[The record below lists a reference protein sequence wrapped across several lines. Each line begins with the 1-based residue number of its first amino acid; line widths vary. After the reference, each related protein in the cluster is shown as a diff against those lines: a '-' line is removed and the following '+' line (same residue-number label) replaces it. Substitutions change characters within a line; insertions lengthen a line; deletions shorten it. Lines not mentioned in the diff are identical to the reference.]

1 MYRYDEFDHAFVRE
15 RVSQFREQV
24 ERRLAGKLTEEEFR
38 PLRLRNGLYLQLH
51 AYMLRI
57 AIPYGVLSPRQLH
70 QLAMIGRRFDRGYG
84 HFTTRQNLQFNWVK
98 LVDVPDILAALAE
111 VEMHCIQTSGNC
123 VRNVT
128 ADPFAAAAHDELEDP
143 RPWCEVLRQWSTLHP
158 EFSWLPRKFKIAV
171 SGAAEDRAAV
181 AFHDIG
187 LRIVRGP
194 EDENG
199 FRVFVGGGMGRIP
212 YVGQEIRPFLKKE
225 HLLSYIESILRVY
238 NLHGR
243 RDNLQK
249 ARIKILVNQLGI
261 DKFRAEV
268 EADWE
273 ATRKDAVD
281 LPASEY
287 ARIASYFTSPNLAPR
302 PIKDEGV
309 EQRRITDPAFAAWL
323 KHNVRTHR
331 VPGYAIVTISLKEPG
346 RTPGDA
352 SSDTMDLVA
361 DLAERHSRN
370 EARAT
375 YTQNLVLPHVARAD
389 LPKLYDEL
397 TATGLATANSELLG
411 DMICCPG
418 LDYCNLANARSIPI
432 AKEIAKR
439 FADPK
444 RQEEI
449 GPLRLNMSGC
459 INACGHHHSGNIGI
473 LGVDKKGTE
482 LYQISLGGSPKDD
495 AAVGTVIGPG
505 FRAEAVPEAID
516 TIVSTYLAN
525 RLDGEDFLATWRRI
539 GAAPFKGALYGAA

>member
-1 MYRYDEFDHAFVRE
+1 MYRYDEFDHAFVTE
-15 RVSQFREQV
+15 RVDEFRDQV
-24 ERRLAGKLTEEEFR
+24 GRRLSGQLSEDEFR

-57 AIPYGVLSPRQLH
+57 AIPYGVLSPRQLR
-70 QLAMIGRRFDRGYG
+70 QLAMIGRKWDRGYG

-98 LVDVPDILAALAE
+98 LVDIPDVLAALAE

-128 ADPFAAAAHDELEDP
+128 ADPFAGAANDELEDP
-143 RPWCEVLRQWSTLHP
+143 RPWCEILRQWSTMHP
-158 EFSWLPRKFKIAV
+158 EFNWLPRKFKIAV
-171 SGAAEDRAAV
+171 SGAAEDRAAI

-187 LRIVRGP
+187 LKIVRGP
-194 EDENG
+194 DGQNG
-199 FRVFVGGGMGRIP
+199 FRVLVGGGMGRTP
-212 YVGQEIRPFLKKE
+212 YVGQEIRAYLPKQ

-243 RDNLQK
+243 RDNIHK

-261 DKFRAEV
+261 DKFREDV
-268 EADWE
+268 EADWK
-273 ATRKDAVD
+273 ATRKDAID
-281 LPASEY
+281 LPADEIR
-287 ARIASYFTSPNLAPR
+287 RIMTYFALPDLSPR
-302 PIKDEGV
+302 PIREEALD
-309 EQRRITDPAFAAWL
+309 QRRSTDPVFANWF
-323 KHNVRTHR
+323 KHNVRPHR
-331 VPGYAIVTISLKEPG
+331 VPGYTTVVVSLKEPG

-352 SSDTMDLVA
+352 SSETMEKVA
-361 DLAERHSRN
+361 DLAERFGQN
-370 EARAT
+370 EIRVN
-375 YTQNLVLPHVARAD
+375 YTQNLMLPHVALTDIPA
-389 LPKLYDEL
+389 LYDEL
-397 TATGLATANSELLG
+397 KAAELATGNFDLLG

-439 FADPK
+439 FEDLK
-444 RQEEI
+444 RQQDI

-495 AAVGTVIGPG
+495 AEIGTIIGPG

-516 TIVSTYLAN
+516 TIIGTYFAE
-525 RLDGEDFLATWRRI
+525 RIDGETFLDTWRRV
-539 GAAPFKGALYGAA
+539 GAKPFKEALYGAA

>member
-24 ERRLAGKLTEEEFR
+24 ERRLAGKLTEDEFR

-57 AIPYGVLSPRQLH
+57 AIPYGVLSPRQLR
-70 QLAMIGRRFDRGYG
+70 QLAMIGRRWDRGYG
-84 HFTTRQNLQFNWVK
+84 HFTTRQNLQFHWVK
-98 LVDVPDILAALAE
+98 LIDVPEILSALAD

-128 ADPFAAAAHDELEDP
+128 ADPFAGAVNDELEDP
-143 RPWCEVLRQWSTLHP
+143 RVWCEVLRQWSTLHP

-171 SGAAEDRAAV
+171 SGAAEDRAAT

-187 LRIVRGP
+187 LRIVRGR
-194 EDENG
+194 EGRNG
-199 FRVFVGGGMGRIP
+199 FRVLVGGGMGRTP
-212 YVGQEIRPFLKKE
+212 YVAQEIRPFLE
-225 HLLSYIESILRVY
+225 RQHLLSYIESILRVY
-238 NLHGR
+238 NLYGR
-243 RDNLQK
+243 RDNLNK

-261 DKFRAEV
+261 GKFREEV

-273 ATRKDAVD
+273 ATRKDAID

-287 ARIASYFTSPNLAPR
+287 ARIVSYFAPLDLAPG
-302 PIKDEGV
+302 PVKDEAV
-309 EQRRITDPAFAAWL
+309 EQRRIADPVFANWL
-323 KHNVRTHR
+323 KHNVRSHR
-331 VPGYAIVTISLKEPG
+331 VPGYLSVVLSLKEPG

-361 DLAERHSRN
+361 DLAERCSRN
-370 EARAT
+370 EARVN
-375 YTQNLVLPHVARAD
+375 YTQNLILPHVARAD
-389 LPKLYDEL
+389 LSRLYDEL
-397 TATGLATANSELLG
+397 ATAGLATGNHDLLG

-439 FADPK
+439 FEDLK

-495 AAVGTVIGPG
+495 AAVGTIIGPG
-505 FRAEAVPEAID
+505 FRAEAVPDAID
-516 TIVSTYLAN
+516 TIISTYLAN
-525 RLDGEDFLATWRRI
+525 RSDGEDFLATWRRI
-539 GAAPFKGALYGAA
+539 GAAPFKEALYGPA

>member
-1 MYRYDEFDHAFVRE
+1 MYRYDEFDHAFVNE
-15 RVSQFREQV
+15 RVAEFRNQV
-24 ERRLAGKLTEEEFR
+24 ERRLAGQLTEEEFR

-57 AIPYGVLSPRQLH
+57 AVPYGVLSPRQLR
-70 QLAMIGRRFDRGYG
+70 QLAMIGRKWDRGYG

-98 LVDVPDILAALAE
+98 LVDIPDVLAALAE

-128 ADPFAAAAHDELEDP
+128 ADPYAAAAVDELEDP
-143 RPWCEVLRQWSTLHP
+143 RAWCEILRQWSTLHP
-158 EFSWLPRKFKIAV
+158 EFSWLPRKFKIAI
-171 SGAAEDRAAV
+171 SGAAEDRAAT

-194 EDENG
+194 NGENG
-199 FRVFVGGGMGRIP
+199 FRVLVGGGMGRTP
-212 YVGQEIRPFLKKE
+212 YVGQEIKAFLPKE

-243 RDNLQK
+243 RDNIHK
-249 ARIKILVNQLGI
+249 ARIKILVNALGI
-261 DKFRAEV
+261 DKFREDV

-273 ATRKDAVD
+273 ATHKDAID
-281 LPASEY
+281 LPEDEKR
-287 ARIASYFTSPNLAPR
+287 RIMSYFAPPELPERPARDEALAA
-302 PIKDEGV
+302 
-309 EQRRITDPAFAAWL
+309 RRESDPVFANWY
-323 KHNVRTHR
+323 KHNVLPHR
-331 VPGYAIVTISLKEPG
+331 VPGYASVVISLKEPG

-352 SSDTMDLVA
+352 SSDTMDFVA
-361 DLAERHSRN
+361 DLTERFGHN
-370 EARAT
+370 EARVN
-375 YTQNLVLPHVARAD
+375 YTQNLVLPHVSRAD
-389 LPKLYDEL
+389 VLELYDAL
-397 TATGLATANSELLG
+397 AGAGLATGNNELLG

-439 FADPK
+439 FEDPA

-449 GPLRLNMSGC
+449 GKLRLNMSGC

-482 LYQISLGGSPKDD
+482 LYQITLGGNPKDS
-495 AAVGTVIGPG
+495 ASVGTIIGPG
-505 FRAEAVPEAID
+505 FRAEAVPQAID
-516 TIVSTYLAN
+516 TIVDTYIDN
-525 RLDGEDFLATWRRI
+525 RHEGESFLETWRRV
-539 GAAPFKGALYGAA
+539 GAAPFKEALYGAR

>member
-1 MYRYDEFDHAFVRE
+1 MYRYDEFDHAFVHE
-15 RVSQFREQV
+15 RVAQFREQV
-24 ERRLAGKLTEEEFR
+24 ERRLLGKLTEDEFR

-57 AIPYGVLSPRQLH
+57 AIPYGVLSPRQLR
-70 QLAMIGRRFDRGYG
+70 QLAMIGRRWDRGYG

-98 LVDVPDILAALAE
+98 LVDVPDILSALAE

-128 ADPFAAAAHDELEDP
+128 ADPFAGAAHDELEDP
-143 RPWCEVLRQWSTLHP
+143 RPWCEILRQWSTLHP
-158 EFSWLPRKFKIAV
+158 EFSWLPRKFKIAI
-171 SGAAEDRAAV
+171 SGAAEDRAAI

-187 LRIVRGP
+187 LKIVRGP
-194 EDENG
+194 DGKNG
-199 FRVFVGGGMGRIP
+199 FRVFVGGGMGRTP
-212 YVGQEIRPFLKKE
+212 YVGQEIRPFLAKE

-243 RDNLQK
+243 RDNLNK

-261 DKFRAEV
+261 DKFRADV

-273 ATRKDAVD
+273 ATRKDAID
-281 LPASEY
+281 LPEDERR
-287 ARIASYFTSPNLAPR
+287 RIMSYFAPPNLSPR
-302 PIKDEGV
+302 PIRDEAV
-309 EQRRITDPAFAAWL
+309 DQRRITDPVFANWL
-323 KHNVRTHR
+323 KHNVRPHQ
-331 VPGYAIVTISLKEPG
+331 VPGYASVVISLKEPG

-352 SSDTMDLVA
+352 SSDQMDFAA
-361 DLAERHSRN
+361 DLAERYSRN
-370 EARAT
+370 EARVN
-375 YTQNLVLPHVARAD
+375 YTQNLILPHVARSD
-389 LPKLYDEL
+389 LVSVYEEL
-397 TATGLATANSELLG
+397 KAEGLATGNYDLLG

-439 FADPK
+439 FEDPA
-444 RQEEI
+444 RQELI

-495 AAVGTVIGPG
+495 AAVGTIIGPG
-505 FRAEAVPEAID
+505 FRAEAVPQAID
-516 TIVSTYLAN
+516 TIISTYLAN
-525 RLDGEDFLATWRRI
+525 RNDGEDFLATWRRV
-539 GAAPFKGALYGAA
+539 GAAPFKEALYGVA

>member
-1 MYRYDEFDHAFVRE
+1 MYRYDEFDHAFVNE
-15 RVSQFREQV
+15 RVAEFRDQV
-24 ERRLAGKLTEEEFR
+24 ERRLAGQLTEEEFR

-57 AIPYGVLSPRQLH
+57 AVPYGVLSPRQLR
-70 QLAMIGRRFDRGYG
+70 QLAMIGRKWDRGYG

-98 LVDVPDILAALAE
+98 LVDIPDVLAALAE

-128 ADPFAAAAHDELEDP
+128 ADPYAAAAVDELEDP
-143 RPWCEVLRQWSTLHP
+143 RAWCEILRQWSTLHP
-158 EFSWLPRKFKIAV
+158 EFSWLPRKFKIAI
-171 SGAAEDRAAV
+171 SGAAEDRAAT

-194 EDENG
+194 NGENG
-199 FRVFVGGGMGRIP
+199 FRVLVGGGMGRTP
-212 YVGQEIRPFLKKE
+212 YVGQEIKSFLPKE

-243 RDNLQK
+243 RDNIHK
-249 ARIKILVNQLGI
+249 ARIKILVNALGI
-261 DKFRAEV
+261 DKFREDV

-273 ATRKDAVD
+273 ATHKDAID
-281 LPASEY
+281 LPEDEKR
-287 ARIASYFTSPNLAPR
+287 RIMSYFAPPELPERPARDEALAA
-302 PIKDEGV
+302 
-309 EQRRITDPAFAAWL
+309 RRENDPAFANWY
-323 KHNVRTHR
+323 KHNVLPHR
-331 VPGYAIVTISLKEPG
+331 VPGYASVVISLKEPG

-352 SSDTMDLVA
+352 SSDTMDFVA
-361 DLAERHSRN
+361 DLTERFGHN
-370 EARAT
+370 EARVN
-375 YTQNLVLPHVARAD
+375 YTQNLILPHVARAD
-389 LPKLYDEL
+389 VLELYEEL
-397 TATGLATANSELLG
+397 AGAGLATGNNELLG

-439 FADPK
+439 FEDPA

-449 GPLRLNMSGC
+449 GKLRLNMSGC

-482 LYQISLGGSPKDD
+482 LYQITLGGNPKDS
-495 AAVGTVIGPG
+495 ASVGTIIGPG
-505 FRAEAVPEAID
+505 FRAEAVPQAID
-516 TIVSTYLAN
+516 TIVDTYIDN
-525 RLDGEDFLATWRRI
+525 RHEGESFLETWRRV
-539 GAAPFKGALYGAA
+539 GAAPFKEALYGAR

>member
-24 ERRLAGKLTEEEFR
+24 ERRLAGKLTEDEFR

-57 AIPYGVLSPRQLH
+57 AIPYGVLSPRQLR
-70 QLAMIGRRFDRGYG
+70 QLAMIGRRWDRGYG
-84 HFTTRQNLQFNWVK
+84 HFTTRQNLQFHWVK
-98 LVDVPDILAALAE
+98 LIDVPEILSALAD

-128 ADPFAAAAHDELEDP
+128 ADPFAGAVNDELEDP
-143 RPWCEVLRQWSTLHP
+143 RVWCEVLRQWSTLHP

-171 SGAAEDRAAV
+171 SGAAEDRAAT

-187 LRIVRGP
+187 LRIVRGR
-194 EDENG
+194 EGRNG
-199 FRVFVGGGMGRIP
+199 FRVLVGGGMGRTP
-212 YVGQEIRPFLKKE
+212 YVGQEIRPFLE
-225 HLLSYIESILRVY
+225 RQHLLSYIESILRVY
-238 NLHGR
+238 NLYGR
-243 RDNLQK
+243 RDNLNK

-261 DKFRAEV
+261 GKFREEV

-273 ATRKDAVD
+273 ATRKDAID

-287 ARIASYFTSPNLAPR
+287 ARIVSYFAPLDLAPG
-302 PIKDEGV
+302 PVKDEAV
-309 EQRRITDPAFAAWL
+309 EQRRIADPVFANWL
-323 KHNVRTHR
+323 KHNVRSHR
-331 VPGYAIVTISLKEPG
+331 VPGYLSVVLSLKEPG

-361 DLAERHSRN
+361 DLAERYSRN
-370 EARAT
+370 EARVN
-375 YTQNLVLPHVARAD
+375 YTQNLILPHVARAD
-389 LPKLYDEL
+389 LSRLYDEL
-397 TATGLATANSELLG
+397 ATAGLATGNHDLLG

-439 FADPK
+439 FEDLK

-495 AAVGTVIGPG
+495 AAVGTIIGPG
-505 FRAEAVPEAID
+505 FRAEAVPDAID
-516 TIVSTYLAN
+516 TIISTYLAN
-525 RLDGEDFLATWRRI
+525 RSDGEDFLATWRRI
-539 GAAPFKGALYGAA
+539 GAAPFKEALYGPA

>member
-57 AIPYGVLSPRQLH
+57 AIPYGVLSPRQLR

-143 RPWCEVLRQWSTLHP
+143 RAWCEVLRQWSTLHP

-194 EDENG
+194 EGENG

-212 YVGQEIRPFLKKE
+212 YVGQEIRPFLKKQ

-238 NLHGR
+238 NLYGR

-261 DKFRAEV
+261 DKFREEV

-281 LPASEY
+281 LPAAEY
-287 ARIASYFTSPNLAPR
+287 ARIASYFTPPNLQPR

-309 EQRRITDPAFAAWL
+309 EQRRITDPVFASWL
-323 KHNVRTHR
+323 KHNVRSHR
-331 VPGYAIVTISLKEPG
+331 VPGYAIATISLKEPG

-361 DLAERHSRN
+361 DLAERYSRG
-370 EARAT
+370 EARVN

-397 TATGLATANSELLG
+397 ARAGLATANSELLG

-444 RQEEI
+444 RLEEI
-449 GPLRLNMSGC
+449 GALRLNMSGC

-495 AAVGTVIGPG
+495 AAVGTIIGPG
-505 FRAEAVPEAID
+505 FRAEAVPDAID

-525 RLDGEDFLATWRRI
+525 RRDGEDFLATWRRI
-539 GAAPFKGALYGAA
+539 GASPFKEALYGAA

>member
-1 MYRYDEFDHAFVRE
+1 MYRYDEFDHAFVNE
-15 RVSQFREQV
+15 RVAEFRNQV
-24 ERRLAGKLTEEEFR
+24 ERRLAGQLTEEEFR

-57 AIPYGVLSPRQLH
+57 AVPYGVLSPRQLR
-70 QLAMIGRRFDRGYG
+70 QLAMIGRKWDRGYG

-98 LVDVPDILAALAE
+98 LVDIPDVLAALAK

-128 ADPFAAAAHDELEDP
+128 ADPYAAAAVDELEDP
-143 RPWCEVLRQWSTLHP
+143 RAWCEILRQWSTLHP
-158 EFSWLPRKFKIAV
+158 EFSWLPRKFKIAI
-171 SGAAEDRAAV
+171 SGAAEDRAAT

-194 EDENG
+194 NGENG
-199 FRVFVGGGMGRIP
+199 FRVLVGGGMGRTP
-212 YVGQEIRPFLKKE
+212 YVGQEIKAFLPKE

-243 RDNLQK
+243 RDNIHK
-249 ARIKILVNQLGI
+249 ARIKILVNALGI
-261 DKFRAEV
+261 DKFREDV

-273 ATRKDAVD
+273 ATHKDAID
-281 LPASEY
+281 LPEDEKR
-287 ARIASYFTSPNLAPR
+287 RIMSYFAPPELPERPARDEALAA
-302 PIKDEGV
+302 
-309 EQRRITDPAFAAWL
+309 RRESDPAFANWY
-323 KHNVRTHR
+323 KHNVLPHR
-331 VPGYAIVTISLKEPG
+331 VPGYASVVISLKEPG

-352 SSDTMDLVA
+352 SSDTMDFVA
-361 DLAERHSRN
+361 DLTERFGHN
-370 EARAT
+370 EARVN
-375 YTQNLVLPHVARAD
+375 YTQNLILPHVARAD
-389 LPKLYDEL
+389 ILELYEEL
-397 TATGLATANSELLG
+397 AGAELATGNNELLG

-439 FADPK
+439 FEDPA

-449 GPLRLNMSGC
+449 GKLRLNMSGC

-482 LYQISLGGSPKDD
+482 LYQITLGGNPKDS
-495 AAVGTVIGPG
+495 ASVGTIIGPG
-505 FRAEAVPEAID
+505 FRAEAVPQAID
-516 TIVSTYLAN
+516 TIVDTYIDN
-525 RLDGEDFLATWRRI
+525 RHEGESFLETWRRV
-539 GAAPFKGALYGAA
+539 GAAPFKEALYGAR

>member
-1 MYRYDEFDHAFVRE
+1 MYRYDEFDHAFVHE
-15 RVSQFREQV
+15 RVAQFREQV
-24 ERRLAGKLTEEEFR
+24 ERRLLGKLTEDEFR

-57 AIPYGVLSPRQLH
+57 AIPYGVLSPRQLR
-70 QLAMIGRRFDRGYG
+70 QLAMIGRRWDRGYG

-98 LVDVPDILAALAE
+98 LVDVPDILSALAE

-128 ADPFAAAAHDELEDP
+128 ADPFAGAAHDELEDP
-143 RPWCEVLRQWSTLHP
+143 RPWCEILRQWSTLHP
-158 EFSWLPRKFKIAV
+158 EFSWLPHKFKIAI
-171 SGAAEDRAAV
+171 SGAAEDRAAI

-187 LRIVRGP
+187 LKIVRGP
-194 EDENG
+194 DGKNG
-199 FRVFVGGGMGRIP
+199 FRVFVGGGMGRTP
-212 YVGQEIRPFLKKE
+212 YVGQEIRPFLAKE

-243 RDNLQK
+243 RDNLNK

-261 DKFRAEV
+261 DKFRADV

-273 ATRKDAVD
+273 ATRKDAID
-281 LPASEY
+281 LPQDERR
-287 ARIASYFTSPNLAPR
+287 RIMSYFAPPNLSPR
-302 PIKDEGV
+302 PIRDDAV
-309 EQRRITDPAFAAWL
+309 DQRRITDPVFANWL
-323 KHNVRTHR
+323 KHNVRPHQ
-331 VPGYAIVTISLKEPG
+331 VPGYASVVISLKEPG

-352 SSDTMDLVA
+352 SSDQMDFAA
-361 DLAERHSRN
+361 DLAERYSRN
-370 EARAT
+370 EARVN
-375 YTQNLVLPHVARAD
+375 YTQNLILPHVARSD
-389 LPKLYDEL
+389 LVSVYEEL
-397 TATGLATANSELLG
+397 KAEGLATGNYDLLG

-439 FADPK
+439 FEDPA
-444 RQEEI
+444 RQELI

-495 AAVGTVIGPG
+495 AAVGTIIGPG
-505 FRAEAVPEAID
+505 FRAEAVPQAID
-516 TIVSTYLAN
+516 TIISTYLAN
-525 RLDGEDFLATWRRI
+525 RNDGEDFLATWRRV
-539 GAAPFKGALYGAA
+539 GAAPFKEALYGVA